1 MYCMQKAQRKKRIQ
15 PGTPAMQKL
24 CDMAVQAMRFSALR
38 YVWGP
43 AISTQ
48 EIALQ
53 MREMHVPTMR
63 LWYTSATK
71 YEVSQYQCENEGVEV
86 R

>member
-1 MYCMQKAQRKKRIQ
+1 MCCMQKAQRKKRIQ

-24 CDMAVQAMRFSALR
+24 CDMAVQAMRLSALR

-43 AISTQ
+43 AISAQ

-63 LWYTSATK
+63 LWYTSTIK
-71 YEVSQYQCENEGVEV
+71 HQVSQYQCGNEGVEV
-86 R
+86 C